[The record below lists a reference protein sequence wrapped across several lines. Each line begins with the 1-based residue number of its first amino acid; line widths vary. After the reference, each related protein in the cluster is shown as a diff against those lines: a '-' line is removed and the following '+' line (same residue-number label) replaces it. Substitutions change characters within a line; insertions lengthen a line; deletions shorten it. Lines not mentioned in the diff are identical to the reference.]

1 MVALSAALGLLV
13 AGCASAAESPQL
25 TSSPSA
31 PPVVTPSASVTTPR
45 PTTNA
50 TPNATPAAT
59 SQALW
64 PAPPNPLALAVAA
77 GLVPETKESLT
88 FHVHSHLDVFQDG
101 VAVVV
106 PAGIG
111 IDTTNPGVQHGTLP
125 DGSEAYGGIAGCDK
139 PCISPLH
146 THDISGVLHTESKT
160 PTPNTLGQFFTEWGV
175 PLTRSCVGQFC
186 QPATQ
191 IAIYLDGKPFAGDP
205 ATIKLIDQLEI
216 AIVIGTPP
224 AVIPSVFSGG

>member
-1 MVALSAALGLLV
+1 M
-13 AGCASAAESPQL
+13 
-25 TSSPSA
+25 T
-31 PPVVTPSASVTTPR
+31 TPS
-45 PTTNA
+45 PTTVA
-50 TPNATPAAT
+50 TPNATPAAS
-59 SQALW
+59 SQVLW
-64 PAPPNPLALAVAA
+64 LAPPNPLALAVAA
-77 GLVPETKESLT
+77 GLVPETRESLT

-101 VAVVV
+101 VPVVV

-111 IDTTNPGVQHGTLP
+111 IDISNPGVQHGTLP
-125 DGSEAYGGIAGCDK
+125 DGSDAYGSIAGCDK

-160 PTPNTLGQFFTEWGV
+160 PTPNTLGQFFTEWDV
-175 PLTRSCVGQFC
+175 PLTRTCVGRSC

-191 IAIYLDGKPFAGDP
+191 IAIYLDGKPYAGDP
-205 ATIKLIDQLEI
+205 ATIKLSDQLEI